1 MEKVMTI
8 IFGILS
14 VILFTISLLHM
25 YEKGFLINNAYIY
38 ASKEEREKM
47 NKKPYYR
54 QSGIVFM
61 FLGIIFLL
69 NAFNA
74 ELKTIGLFIA
84 ILVIVVIIIVYAIV
98 STRSIDKENNTIES
112 ESVLENVDDNN
123 SIEI

>member
-61 FLGIIFLL
+61 FLGIISLL

-84 ILVIVVIIIVYAIV
+84 ILVIVAITIVYAIV
-98 STRSIDKENNTIES
+98 STKKIEKNNR
-112 ESVLENVDDNN
+112 
-123 SIEI
+123 

>member
-54 QSGIVFM
+54 QSGIVF
-61 FLGIIFLL
+61 FLLGLIALL
-69 NAFNA
+69 NAFNI
-74 ELKTIGLFIA
+74 ELKSVGLFVFV
-84 ILVIVVIIIVYAIV
+84 ILLIVLVIVYAIV
-98 STRSIDKENNTIES
+98 STKKIEKNNR
-112 ESVLENVDDNN
+112 
-123 SIEI
+123 

>member
-14 VILFTISLLHM
+14 VILFTISLLKKK
-25 YEKGFLINNAYIY
+25 EKGFLINNAYIY

-61 FLGIIFLL
+61 FLGIISLL

-84 ILVIVVIIIVYAIV
+84 ILVIVVITIVYAIV
-98 STRSIDKENNTIES
+98 STRSIEKENNTIES

-123 SIEI
+123 SIE

>member
-1 MEKVMTI
+1 MEKVITI

-25 YEKGFLINNAYIY
+25 YEKGFLMNNAYIY

-61 FLGIIFLL
+61 FLGIISLL

-84 ILVIVVIIIVYAIV
+84 IIVIIVIAIVYAIV
-98 STRSIDKENNTIES
+98 STRSIEKENNTIES
-112 ESVLENVDDNN
+112 ESVLEIVDDNN
-123 SIEI
+123 SI

>member
-25 YEKGFLINNAYIY
+25 YEKGFLINNVYIY

-54 QSGIVFM
+54 QSGIVF
-61 FLGIIFLL
+61 FLLGLIALL
-69 NAFNA
+69 NAFNI
-74 ELKTIGLFIA
+74 ELKSVGLFVFV
-84 ILVIVVIIIVYAIV
+84 ILLIVLVIVYAIV
-98 STRSIDKENNTIES
+98 STKKIEKNNR
-112 ESVLENVDDNN
+112 
-123 SIEI
+123 

>member
-1 MEKVMTI
+1 MEKVITI

-25 YEKGFLINNAYIY
+25 YEKGFLMNNAYIY

-61 FLGIIFLL
+61 FLGIISLL

-84 ILVIVVIIIVYAIV
+84 ILVIVAITIVYAIV
-98 STRSIDKENNTIES
+98 STRSIEKENNTIENK
-112 ESVLENVDDNN
+112 SVLENTDDNSN
-123 SIEI
+123 EI

>member
-61 FLGIIFLL
+61 FLGIISLL

-84 ILVIVVIIIVYAIV
+84 ILVIVVITIVYAIV
-98 STRSIDKENNTIES
+98 STRSIEKENNTIES
-112 ESVLENVDDNN
+112 ESVLEIVDDNN
-123 SIEI
+123 SIE

>member
-25 YEKGFLINNAYIY
+25 YEKGFLMNNAYIY

-61 FLGIIFLL
+61 FLGIISLL

-84 ILVIVVIIIVYAIV
+84 ILVIVVITIVYAIV
-98 STRSIDKENNTIES
+98 STRSIEKENNTIES

-123 SIEI
+123 SI

>member
-1 MEKVMTI
+1 MEKVITI
-8 IFGILS
+8 ILGILS

-25 YEKGFLINNAYIY
+25 YEKGFLMNNAYIY

-47 NKKPYYR
+47 DKRPYYR

-61 FLGIIFLL
+61 FLGIVSLL

-84 ILVIVVIIIVYAIV
+84 ILVIVAITIVYAIV
-98 STRSIDKENNTIES
+98 STKSIEKENNTIENK
-112 ESVLENVDDNN
+112 SVLENTDDNSN
-123 SIEI
+123 EI

>member
-61 FLGIIFLL
+61 FLGIISLL

-84 ILVIVVIIIVYAIV
+84 ILVIVVITIVYAIV
-98 STRSIDKENNTIES
+98 STRSIEKENNTIES
-112 ESVLENVDDNN
+112 ESVLEIVDDNN
-123 SIEI
+123 SI

>member
-8 IFGILS
+8 ILGILS

-61 FLGIIFLL
+61 FLGIISLL

-84 ILVIVVIIIVYAIV
+84 ILVIVVITIVYAIV
-98 STRSIDKENNTIES
+98 SARSIEKENNTIES

-123 SIEI
+123 SI

>member
-1 MEKVMTI
+1 MEKVITI
-8 IFGILS
+8 ILGILS

-61 FLGIIFLL
+61 FLGIISLL

-84 ILVIVVIIIVYAIV
+84 ILVIVVITIVYAIV
-98 STRSIDKENNTIES
+98 STRSIEKENNTIES

-123 SIEI
+123 SI

>member
-1 MEKVMTI
+1 
-8 IFGILS
+8 
-14 VILFTISLLHM
+14 M
-25 YEKGFLINNAYIY
+25 YEKGFLMNNAYIY

-61 FLGIIFLL
+61 FLGIISLL

-84 ILVIVVIIIVYAIV
+84 ILVIVVITIVYAIV
-98 STRSIDKENNTIES
+98 STRSIEKENNTIES

-123 SIEI
+123 SIE

>member
-1 MEKVMTI
+1 
-8 IFGILS
+8 
-14 VILFTISLLHM
+14 M

-61 FLGIIFLL
+61 FLGIISLL

-84 ILVIVVIIIVYAIV
+84 ILVIVVITIVYAIV
-98 STRSIDKENNTIES
+98 STRSIEKENNTIES

-123 SIEI
+123 SIE

>member
-61 FLGIIFLL
+61 FLGIISLL

-84 ILVIVVIIIVYAIV
+84 ILVIVVITIVYAIV
-98 STRSIDKENNTIES
+98 STRSIEKENNTIES

-123 SIEI
+123 SIE

>member
-1 MEKVMTI
+1 MEKVITI

-61 FLGIIFLL
+61 FLGIISLL

-84 ILVIVVIIIVYAIV
+84 ILVIVVITIVYAIV
-98 STRSIDKENNTIES
+98 STRSIEKENNTIES

-123 SIEI
+123 SI

>member
-25 YEKGFLINNAYIY
+25 YEKGFLMNNAYIY

-61 FLGIIFLL
+61 FLGIISLL

-84 ILVIVVIIIVYAIV
+84 ILVIVVITIVYAIV
-98 STRSIDKENNTIES
+98 SARSIEKENNTIES

-123 SIEI
+123 SI

>member
-1 MEKVMTI
+1 MEKVITI
-8 IFGILS
+8 ILGILS
-14 VILFTISLLHM
+14 VILFTISLLYM
-25 YEKGFLINNAYIY
+25 YEKGFLMNNAYIY

-61 FLGIIFLL
+61 FLGIISLL

-84 ILVIVVIIIVYAIV
+84 ILVIVVITIVYAIV
-98 STRSIDKENNTIES
+98 STRSIEKENNTIES
-112 ESVLENVDDNN
+112 ESVLEIVDDNN
-123 SIEI
+123 SI

>member
-25 YEKGFLINNAYIY
+25 YEKGFLMNNAYIY

-47 NKKPYYR
+47 NKKLYYR

-61 FLGIIFLL
+61 FLGIISLL

-84 ILVIVVIIIVYAIV
+84 ILVIVVITIVYAIV
-98 STRSIDKENNTIES
+98 STRSIEKENNTIES

-123 SIEI
+123 SIE

>member
-47 NKKPYYR
+47 NKKTYYR

-61 FLGIIFLL
+61 FLGIISLL

-84 ILVIVVIIIVYAIV
+84 ILVIVVITIVYAIV
-98 STRSIDKENNTIES
+98 STRSIEKENNTIENK
-112 ESVLENVDDNN
+112 SVLENTDDNSN
-123 SIEI
+123 EI